1 MNNLILCLLAS
12 SAFVM
17 HSAYAVGNKDF
28 APLEQ
33 LIEKTKT
40 QTKLQSGTA
49 IALVQ
54 DGKVLYQG
62 YFGYADIKAR
72 QKVQPDT
79 VFYIASA
86 TKPFTAF
93 ATLLLEQQ
101 NKLSTNTSLQQ
112 MFADTQFRG
121 VDVSKISIKQL
132 LTHQSGLDN
141 QPLVWATAYSG
152 IHTPASLKALVAG
165 SYPDAESKTGQ
176 FNYSNVGYN
185 ILSTW
190 LDQQSDLSWQQ
201 QLQTLI
207 FTPLQM
213 QHSSTLVSEAKRKN
227 WMLAKP
233 YSAMSPTPAQELY
246 LQKTDRTMHAAGG
259 MLATAPDLAKFLI
272 AQMQDGGAVFPETVI
287 KKAQQTEVVTD
298 SNYNDFN
305 RSGYAWGWYSGDYK
319 GERMLHHFGSFAGF
333 HAHLSF
339 IPEKNIGLVVL
350 NNEDFLSG
358 HVTNLIADY
367 SYGLLL
373 NEANIKTKVAARFDD
388 LWVKAAGLPKAVLKE
403 QQKIQGRTFQLSLPA
418 AAYVGTYRHPQLG
431 DIQLTLTDKQQP
443 QLQWGELQTVAT
455 GYDQPDAIRLGWVPN
470 SGEIANFKLD
480 GKKVT
485 SLSFNEMTFQK
496 IN

>member
-1 MNNLILCLLAS
+1 MNKIILCLLAS
-12 SAFVM
+12 SSLVM
-17 HSAYAVGNKDF
+17 NSAAALSSKDF
-28 APLEQ
+28 AELEQ

-40 QTKLQSGTA
+40 QTAVQSGTA
-49 IALVQ
+49 LAVVQ

-62 YFGYADIKAR
+62 YFGYADIASK
-72 QKVQPDT
+72 QKVRPDT

-86 TKPFTAF
+86 TKPFTAL

-112 MFADTQFRG
+112 MFADTKFSGFDASR
-121 VDVSKISIKQL
+121 ISLKQL
-132 LTHQSGLDN
+132 LTHQSGIDN

-152 IHTPASLKALVAG
+152 IHTPASLKALVAN

-190 LDQQSDLSWQQ
+190 LDQQSDVSWQQ
-201 QLQTLI
+201 RLQQLI
-207 FTPLQM
+207 FTPLHM
-213 QHSSTLVSEAKRKN
+213 NHSSALVSEAQRKN
-227 WMLAKP
+227 WTLAKP
-233 YSAMSPTPAQELY
+233 YSAISPNPAQELY
-246 LQKTDRTMHAAGG
+246 LQKTDQTMHAAGG
-259 MLATAPDLAKFLI
+259 MLATAPDLATFLI
-272 AQMQDGGAVFPETVI
+272 AQMQDGNAVFPEAVI
-287 KKAQQTEVVTD
+287 KKAQQTEVTTD
-298 SNYNDFN
+298 GNYNDFK
-305 RSGYAWGWYSGDYK
+305 RSGYAWGWYSGEYK

-367 SYGLLL
+367 SYGVLL
-373 NEANIKTKVAARFDD
+373 NEADIKTKVRARFDE
-388 LWVKAAGLPKAVLKE
+388 LWAKAAGLPKASLKE
-403 QQKIQGRTFQLSLPA
+403 QQKIHGRTFQLSLPVT
-418 AAYVGTYRHPQLG
+418 AYVGTYRHPQLG

-443 QLQWGELQTVAT
+443 QLQWGVLQTVAT
-455 GYDQPDAIRLGWVPN
+455 GYDQPDSLRLGWVPN
-470 SGEIANFKLD
+470 SGEIARFTMDAKQ
-480 GKKVT
+480 VT
-485 SLSFNEMTFQK
+485 SLSLNEMIFQK

>member
-1 MNNLILCLLAS
+1 MNTRIPGLLVSSVLYSAS
-12 SAFVM
+12 AL
-17 HSAYAVGNKDF
+17 GNPDF

-40 QTKLQSGTA
+40 QTAVQSGTA
-49 IALVQ
+49 VAVVQ

-72 QKVQPDT
+72 QKVRPDT

-86 TKPFTAF
+86 TKPFTAL

-112 MFADTQFRG
+112 MFADTTFKG
-121 VDVSKISIKQL
+121 VDAKSISIKQL

-152 IHTPASLKALVAG
+152 IHTPASLQALVAT

-176 FNYSNVGYN
+176 FNYSNLGYN
-185 ILSTW
+185 LLSIW
-190 LDQQSDLSWQQ
+190 LDQQSELSWQQ
-201 QLQTLI
+201 QLQQLI
-207 FTPLQM
+207 FSPLQM
-213 QHSSTLVSEAKRKN
+213 QHSTALASEARGNN
-227 WMLAKP
+227 WTLAKP
-233 YSAMSPTPAQELY
+233 YSAMSPNPTEELY
-246 LQKTDRTMHAAGG
+246 LQKTDQTMHAAGG

-272 AQMQDGGAVFPETVI
+272 AQMQDSSTVLPEAVM
-287 KKAQQTEVVTD
+287 KKAQQTEVTTD
-298 SNYNDFN
+298 SNYKDFK

-350 NNEDFLSG
+350 NNEDFFSG

-373 NEANIKTKVAARFDD
+373 NEADIKTKVAARFDD
-388 LWVKAAGLPKAVLKE
+388 LLVKAASLPKAVVKE
-403 QQKIQGRTFQLSLPA
+403 QQKIQGRKFQLSFPL

-431 DIQLTLTDKQQP
+431 DIQLTLTDNKQP
-443 QLQWGELQTVAT
+443 QLQWGALHTVAT
-455 GYDQPDAIRLGWVPN
+455 GYDQPESIRLGWVPN
-470 SGEIANFKLD
+470 SGDIAHFTLD
-480 GKKVT
+480 ATKVS
-485 SLSFNEMTFQK
+485 SLSFNEMTFDK

>member
-1 MNNLILCLLAS
+1 MNKIIICLLAS
-12 SAFVM
+12 SAFVLN
-17 HSAYAVGNKDF
+17 SAAALSNKDF
-28 APLEQ
+28 AELEQ

-40 QTKLQSGTA
+40 QTAVQSGTA
-49 IALVQ
+49 IAIVQ
-54 DGKVLYQG
+54 NGKVLYQG
-62 YFGYADIKAR
+62 YFGYADIATK

-86 TKPFTAF
+86 TKPFTAL

-101 NKLSTNTSLQQ
+101 NKLSTTTSLQQ
-112 MFADTQFRG
+112 MFADTKFSG
-121 VDVSKISIKQL
+121 VDASRISIKQL
-132 LTHQSGLDN
+132 LTHQSGIDN

-152 IHTPASLKALVAG
+152 IHTPASLKALVAS

-185 ILSTW
+185 IVSTW

-201 QLQTLI
+201 QLHQLI

-213 QHSSTLVSEAKRKN
+213 QHSSALVSEAKRKN

-233 YSAMSPTPAQELY
+233 YSAMSPNPAQELY
-246 LQKTDRTMHAAGG
+246 LQKTDQTMHAAGG

-272 AQMQDGGAVFPETVI
+272 AQMQNSSAVFPETVI
-287 KKAQQTEVVTD
+287 KKAQQTEVTTD
-298 SNYNDFN
+298 GNYNDFK

-373 NEANIKTKVAARFDD
+373 NEADVKTKVRARFDD
-388 LWVKAAGLPKAVLKE
+388 LLVKAAGLPKAALKE
-403 QQKIQGRTFQLSLPA
+403 QQKIQGRSFQLSLPVS
-418 AAYVGTYRHPQLG
+418 AYAGTYHHPQLG
-431 DIQLTLTDKQQP
+431 NIQLTLTDKQQP
-443 QLQWGELQTVAT
+443 KLQWGVLQTVAT
-455 GYDQPDAIRLGWVPN
+455 GYDQPESIRLGWVPN
-470 SGEIANFKLD
+470 SGEIARFTLD
-480 GKKVT
+480 AQQVT

>member
-1 MNNLILCLLAS
+1 MLTSKPGKKSSQTLCFILLRLLNLLPLLPPCCWNS
-12 SAFVM
+12 KI
-17 HSAYAVGNKDF
+17 N
-28 APLEQ
+28 
-33 LIEKTKT
+33 
-40 QTKLQSGTA
+40 
-49 IALVQ
+49 
-54 DGKVLYQG
+54 
-62 YFGYADIKAR
+62 
-72 QKVQPDT
+72 PDT
-79 VFYIASA
+79 
-86 TKPFTAF
+86 
-93 ATLLLEQQ
+93 
-101 NKLSTNTSLQQ
+101 NTPLQQ

-233 YSAMSPTPAQELY
+233 YSAMSPNPAQELY

-287 KKAQQTEVVTD
+287 KKAQQTEVITTATTTILTAQVTP
-298 SNYNDFN
+298 
-305 RSGYAWGWYSGDYK
+305 G
-319 GERMLHHFGSFAGF
+319 AGT
-333 HAHLSF
+333 A
-339 IPEKNIGLVVL
+339 
-350 NNEDFLSG
+350 
-358 HVTNLIADY
+358 VT
-367 SYGLLL
+367 
-373 NEANIKTKVAARFDD
+373 TKVSACCII
-388 LWVKAAGLPKAVLKE
+388 LAVLLVFTPICLLFRRKIRFSGAE
-403 QQKIQGRTFQLSLPA
+403 QR
-418 AAYVGTYRHPQLG
+418 
-431 DIQLTLTDKQQP
+431 
-443 QLQWGELQTVAT
+443 
-455 GYDQPDAIRLGWVPN
+455 RL
-470 SGEIANFKLD
+470 F
-480 GKKVT
+480 
-485 SLSFNEMTFQK
+485 
-496 IN
+496 

>member
-1 MNNLILCLLAS
+1 MNKIILCLLAS
-12 SAFVM
+12 STFVLN
-17 HSAYAVGNKDF
+17 SATALSNKDF
-28 APLEQ
+28 AQLEQ

-40 QTKLQSGTA
+40 QTELQSGTA
-49 IALVQ
+49 IAVVQ
-54 DGKVLYQG
+54 NGKVLYQG
-62 YFGYADIKAR
+62 YFGYADIASK

-86 TKPFTAF
+86 TKPFTAL

-101 NKLSTNTSLQQ
+101 NKLSTKTSLQQ
-112 MFADTQFRG
+112 MFVDTKFSGFDASR
-121 VDVSKISIKQL
+121 ISIKQL
-132 LTHQSGLDN
+132 LTHQSGIDN

-152 IHTPASLKALVAG
+152 IYTPASLKALVAG

-185 ILSTW
+185 IVSTW

-201 QLQTLI
+201 QLQQLI

-213 QHSSTLVSEAKRKN
+213 QHSSALVSEAQRKT
-227 WMLAKP
+227 WTLAKP
-233 YSAMSPTPAQELY
+233 YSAMSPNPAQELY
-246 LQKTDRTMHAAGG
+246 LQKTNQTMHAAGG

-272 AQMQDGGAVFPETVI
+272 AQMQDSSAVFPETVI
-287 KKAQQTEVVTD
+287 KKAQQTEVTTD
-298 SNYNDFN
+298 GNYNDFK

-339 IPEKNIGLVVL
+339 IPEKNMGLVVL

-373 NEANIKTKVAARFDD
+373 NEADIKTKVAARFDE
-388 LWVKAAGLPKAVLKE
+388 LLVKAAGLPKASLKE
-403 QQKIQGRTFQLSLPA
+403 QQKIQGRSFQLSLPVS
-418 AAYVGTYRHPQLG
+418 AYVGTYRHPQLG

-443 QLQWGELQTVAT
+443 QLQWGVLQTVAT
-455 GYDQPDAIRLGWVPN
+455 GYDQPDSLRLGWVPN
-470 SGEIANFKLD
+470 SGEIAHFTLD
-480 GKKVT
+480 AKHVT

>member
-1 MNNLILCLLAS
+1 MNNIILCLLAS

-17 HSAYAVGNKDF
+17 NSAAALSNKDF
-28 APLEQ
+28 AQLEQ

-40 QTKLQSGTA
+40 QTAVQSGTA
-49 IALVQ
+49 IAVIQ
-54 DGKVLYQG
+54 NGKVLYQG
-62 YFGYADIKAR
+62 YFGYADIAAQ

-86 TKPFTAF
+86 TKPFTTL

-101 NKLSTNTSLQQ
+101 NKLSTKTSLQQ
-112 MFADTQFRG
+112 MFADTKFSGFDASR
-121 VDVSKISIKQL
+121 ISIKQL
-132 LTHQSGLDN
+132 LTHQSGVDN

-152 IHTPASLKALVAG
+152 IHTPASLQALVAG

-185 ILSTW
+185 IVSTW
-190 LDQQSDLSWQQ
+190 LDQRFGLSWQQ
-201 QLQTLI
+201 QLQQLI

-213 QHSSTLVSEAKRKN
+213 QHSTALVSEAQRKN
-227 WMLAKP
+227 WTLAKP
-233 YSAMSPTPAQELY
+233 YSAMSPYPAQELY
-246 LQKTDRTMHAAGG
+246 LQKTDQTMHAAGG

-272 AQMQDGGAVFPETVI
+272 AQMQNDSAVFPQPVI

-298 SNYNDFN
+298 SSYNDFK
-305 RSGYAWGWYSGDYK
+305 RSGYAWGWYSGNYK

-373 NEANIKTKVAARFDD
+373 NEADIKTKVTARFDD
-388 LWVKAAGLPKAVLKE
+388 LLVKAAGLPKAVLKE
-403 QQKIQGRTFQLSLPA
+403 QQKIHSRTFQLSLPV

-443 QLQWGELQTVAT
+443 QLQWGELRTVAT
-455 GYDQPDAIRLGWVPN
+455 GYDQADSLRLNWVPN
-470 SGEIANFKLD
+470 SGDIAHFTLD
-480 GKKVT
+480 GNQVT
-485 SLSFNEMTFQK
+485 GLSFNQ
-496 IN
+496 INFKKMD